1 VRHGSFIKDMK
12 RDLQKRPTKEICLR
26 EMSHVHAGKETFKR
40 DLNTS
45 KETNTYRKGPINE
58 GRLQR

>member
-1 VRHGSFIKDMK
+1 MK